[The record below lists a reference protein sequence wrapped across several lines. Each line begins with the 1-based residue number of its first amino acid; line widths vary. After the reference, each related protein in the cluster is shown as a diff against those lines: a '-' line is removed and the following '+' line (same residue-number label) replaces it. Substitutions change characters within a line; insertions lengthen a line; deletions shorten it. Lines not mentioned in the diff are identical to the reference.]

1 LEARFMTR
9 LACLAALLLASAAPA
24 PAFAADWKMDPAA
37 SRLDFAATFEGTPA
51 PGVFKN
57 FEVRLDFDPER
68 PADGRLEVRI
78 GVASA
83 DMANADINK
92 AIAGPEWFD
101 FARHPQ
107 AEFRAAEI
115 RRVQGNSYL
124 ARGTLSLKGVQ
135 QAVEVPFSWNDA
147 AGGANMQGEFT
158 VKRLP
163 FGIGTGEWAATN
175 VIGPDVT
182 IKFRVRLRKAS

>member
-1 LEARFMTR
+1 MTR
-9 LACLAALLLASAAPA
+9 LARLALLLACAALS
-24 PAFAADWKMDPAA
+24 PAFAAEWKMDPAA
-37 SRLDFAATFEGTPA
+37 SRLDFAATFEKTPA
-51 PGVFKN
+51 PGVFKD

-68 PADGRLEVRI
+68 PAEGRLEVRI
-78 GVASA
+78 GIASA

-92 AIAGPEWFD
+92 AIAGAEWFD
-101 FARHPQ
+101 AARHPQ

-124 ARGTLSLKGVQ
+124 ARGTLRLKGVP
-135 QAVEVPFSWNDA
+135 QAVEVPFTWTSA
-147 AGGANMQGEFT
+147 ADGVSMQGGFT

-163 FGIGTGEWAATN
+163 FGIGTGEWTATD

-182 IKFRVRLRKAS
+182 ISFRVRLRKAS